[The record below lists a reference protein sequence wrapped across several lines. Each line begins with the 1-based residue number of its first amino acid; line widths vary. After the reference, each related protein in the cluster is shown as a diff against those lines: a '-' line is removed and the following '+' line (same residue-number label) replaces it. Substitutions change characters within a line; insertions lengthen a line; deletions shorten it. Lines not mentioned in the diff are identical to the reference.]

1 MNLTSQRKSILVLG
15 TSRSGSKRFVTVSS
29 PEEAAVKRA
38 LFCQNGQFFRWAFLG
53 ASVLKA
59 VSIRDWMGSRG
70 EEICIGEM
78 LQVTAASLR
87 QPYIDYIGKLS
98 CKENS
103 LEWWVGPVSEKN
115 PFRSKVFANL
125 TYLGIYKN
133 IIKSD
138 EYKNDNIVLFVESEA
153 LRECIA
159 KNFSNYNNTEFELVE
174 SFRDNITIKFK
185 ELASLVLRRIGF
197 IIINVYRILVA
208 GYLCRLSNVGKYGE
222 RDNLVLIHTWVDRGS
237 FYGPQRG
244 YRENY
249 FGGLIS
255 HIEDSGKNAV
265 LVPYILKGAPSYK
278 RTLGKLI
285 TSGKP
290 FLVPHFFLE
299 VTDILKV
306 FIKTIKPPKKRD
318 YPHFGGMDISTI
330 IYDDY
335 VQSYIRNDIAPDLLF
350 YELIRHLKENDVN
363 IERLIYPYENHS
375 WEKIVCLAVR
385 EFYPQVRLVAHQ
397 HANISSMLLNYF
409 FSKEESRVL
418 PFPDIVI
425 TNGKYSDRLFRNS
438 GYDPDKV
445 ILGGSVRYTGVLSAL
460 DEGDKVTSPKENNSR
475 CPTILVTPSL
485 EWAEAAEFIWK
496 VIGAFGTLDQYRVI
510 LKCHPDLP
518 YNRIA
523 RELKIS
529 TLPGHFTV
537 VDRPVGELLLES
549 DVLLYT
555 SSTTCIEALARGVP
569 VVQVNSS
576 LTIDMDPLRGYPGV
590 RRSVST
596 QEEIVEAVKEIL
608 TTNRAE
614 QIKGKTVWKDTVK
627 DLFVPVDE
635 NIFHLFLN

>member
-1 MNLTSQRKSILVLG
+1 MDQARGTLQITVGPPTESAVCQVLAQHEG
-15 TSRSGSKRFVTVSS
+15 K
-29 PEEAAVKRA
+29 
-38 LFCQNGQFFRWAFLG
+38 QFYWVFLG
-53 ASVLKA
+53 E
-59 VSIRDWMGSRG
+59 SIDGLNSLRRSLHNRG
-70 EEICIGEM
+70 KQLEIGKKFHEI
-78 LQVTAASLR
+78 AKSLR
-87 QPYIDYIGKLS
+87 QPYIDYIGRLS
-98 CKENS
+98 QKNS
-103 LEWWVGPVSEKN
+103 SIWWWAGPVAEKN
-115 PFRSKVFANL
+115 PFRSRAFPHLAYLKLFNALLESDIESHGCNTFVF
-125 TYLGIYKN
+125 
-133 IIKSD
+133 
-138 EYKNDNIVLFVESEA
+138 FVEHRA
-153 LRECIA
+153 LRQCIVQNA
-159 KNFSNYNNTEFELVE
+159 SSLGNVTVKRIEPIELTISE
-174 SFRDNITIKFK
+174 TARNILNPI
-185 ELASLVLRRIGF
+185 LRRILFLVGHTS
-197 IIINVYRILVA
+197 RILLTKYLYGLNNA
-208 GYLCRLSNVGKYGE
+208 GEYKGQT
-222 RDNLVLIHTWVDRGS
+222 DIVLIISWVDRTS
-237 FYGPQRG
+237 FYNQSGR
-244 YRENY
+244 YREQL
-249 FGGLIS
+249 FGELTSWVKEKGKKVVIVP
-255 HIEDSGKNAV
+255 HIPFKIDSYRQTIK
-265 LVPYILKGAPSYK
+265 
-278 RTLGKLI
+278 KLI
-285 TSGKP
+285 ASEESFFIP
-290 FLVPHFFLE
+290 HAFLK
-299 VTDILKV
+299 VTDILRLV
-306 FIKTIKPPKKRD
+306 LKTIIPPAKRN
-318 YPHFGGMDISTI
+318 YPLFDGMDVSVI
-330 IYDDY
+330 INDDNM
-335 VQSYIRNDIAPDLLF
+335 QSYIRNDIASDLLF

-627 DLFVPVDE
+627 DLFVPVYE